1 MHTHTFEW
9 SLPAATRTLSTADE
23 RREALIEAAVPV
35 FAERGF
41 RAASTVEI
49 AKGAGISQAYLFRLF
64 PTKVDL
70 FVAVC
75 KDCRA
80 RMVSV
85 FSSALASRADDVEP
99 MSAMGAAYADLLEHD
114 RNLLML
120 QLQSHATSG
129 EPEIAACMQETFRT
143 LYELVAEATGAGE
156 DEMRGFFAQGMLMN
170 VMAAINA
177 RSVDD
182 TWARVLST
190 KDDPDS

>member
-1 MHTHTFEW
+1 MA
-9 SLPAATRTLSTADE
+9 SPSATRTLSTADE
-23 RREALIEAAVPV
+23 RREALVEAAIPV

-75 KDCRA
+75 TACRA
-80 RMVSV
+80 RMLQV
-85 FSSALASRADDVEP
+85 FNSALANREP
-99 MSAMGAAYADLLEHD
+99 GEDAMHAMGCAYGDLLEDD

-129 EPEIAACMQETFRT
+129 EPEIAACMQETFRR

-156 DEMRGFFAQGMLMN
+156 EEIRAFFAQGMLMN
-170 VMAAINA
+170 VMAAIDA
-177 RSVDD
+177 RSVDE

-190 KDDPDS
+190 KETPVPNP

>member
-1 MHTHTFEW
+1 MVP
-9 SLPAATRTLSTADE
+9 PAATRTLSTADE
-23 RREALIEAAVPV
+23 RRGALIEAAVPV

-49 AKGAGISQAYLFRLF
+49 AEAAGISQAYLFRLF

-75 KDCRA
+75 QACRA
-80 RMVSV
+80 RMLEL
-85 FSSALASRADDVEP
+85 FRSAVASREADETP
-99 MSAMGAAYADLLEHD
+99 MHAMGCAYGDMLEGNRD
-114 RNLLML
+114 LLML

-129 EPEIAACMQETFRT
+129 EPEIAACMQGTFRA
-143 LYELVAEATGAGE
+143 LYELVAELTGASE
-156 DEMRGFFAQGMLMN
+156 EEIRGFFAQGMLMN

-177 RSVDD
+177 REVDE

-190 KDDPDS
+190 KEAHGD